1 MWIQILFVY
10 LYSNQL
16 KLKVMDTPTLL
27 MHVRGIFIFIIAVL
41 IVRFICLQVKKGI
54 IKIVKGK

>member
-1 MWIQILFVY
+1 MFVY